1 MPDLSIEKKK
11 NNLNYDLIAGVDE
24 AGRGPWAGPVYS
36 AAVILDT
43 ANIPA
48 EINDSKKMS
57 EKKRN
62 EIYSRIFSE
71 HHYAVG
77 IADVNEID
85 ELNILQA
92 SLLSMKRA
100 ITNLLLKPDFVL
112 IDGAHKPALDI
123 DSENI
128 IKGDNKSLSIAAA
141 SIIAK
146 VERDQ
151 FMKKIDEEYPH
162 YNWKKNKGYGTKEHQ
177 NALNVHGISEH
188 HRKSFSPIRKILS
201 LN

>member
-1 MPDLSIEKKK
+1 MPDLSIEKNK
-11 NNLNYDLIAGVDE
+11 NNLNYKLIAGVDE

-36 AAVILDT
+36 AAVILDISK
-43 ANIPA
+43 IPA

-57 EKKRN
+57 EKKRD
-62 EIYSRIFSE
+62 EIYSRIVSE
-71 HHYAVG
+71 HHYSIGV
-77 IADVNEID
+77 ADVNEID

-100 ITNLLLKPDFVL
+100 ITNLHLNPDFVL
-112 IDGAHKPALDI
+112 IDGVHRPNLDV

-128 IKGDNKSLSIAAA
+128 IKGDSKSLSIAAA

-146 VERDQ
+146 VERDR
-151 FMKKIDEEYPH
+151 FMKKIDEEYPC

-177 NALNVHGISEH
+177 NALNIHGISKH

-201 LN
+201 LS